1 MARATKSPGFISL
14 PRYNP
19 CDGESCPAR
28 AGPARTA
35 HWRPR
40 GRRGSCW
47 APGACADERLRRGSL
62 FGEIQRSEKTYRHR
76 RVLPGGSGI
85 GHNKE
90 HFPPPDFGSAHE
102 FGVRSGDATRLE
114 GRAIATGSP
123 NTPHEARAR
132 VTPTAA
138 GHEAVASRSTVGS
151 APNSSS
157 NPRRGGGAAS
167 GPARWFGTIRWREG
181 VGWGGL

>member
-1 MARATKSPGFISL
+1 VTESRARPGQDPL
-14 PRYNP
+14 EPP
-19 CDGESCPAR
+19 TGDPEAEEGR
-28 AGPARTA
+28 AGLRALAPT
-35 HWRPR
+35 
-40 GRRGSCW
+40 RGSGEGPYL
-47 APGACADERLRRGSL
+47 AKSSAVRKPIDIAGSCL
-62 FGEIQRSEKTYRHR
+62 VGVE
-76 RVLPGGSGI
+76 SGTI
-85 GHNKE
+85 KNIS
-90 HFPPPDFGSAHE
+90 PPPDFGSAHE